1 MKKKTVI
8 ILGSVVVVCGA
19 FSSLFVDWPV
29 DFSGASG
36 DIAKATRFS
45 REQASEKLTNME
57 ELLQNDSAF
66 KDGIV
71 AAQVVMQTRAVQFAS
86 LVDMSNEVAGD
97 IPAFAEV
104 LKDMNAA
111 SKMVENVNNS
121 LAEAGDDL
129 NAALVGE
136 ERPDLAQNTINAS
149 LAYTTLQKQ
158 NKLATRFIET
168 TDKYL
173 ATAKADDQLK
183 FVRDQWLE
191 YQQMTAALEGD
202 KESAEALAKKG
213 NLLSGEKA
221 LSAMQTFGLAN
232 QVSILCCSHL
242 AQSMNVES
250 KLASSIEPQ
259 VLGNIVSRIRSA
271 AEVTMQK
278 MSAGSNLQ
286 ASQVET
292 LFSSAVGEAIKNVS
306 SNGVASQVAAG
317 LANAALANAALASVN
332 AEKIASVN
340 AEKIASVNAEKIA
353 NVSAE
358 KIANQTLAMGKRGSV
373 CMSTV
378 NMGAAGNVVSAFNKV
393 MVSNAAAL
401 KSHNASAAICSQI
414 GDVISQT
421 AMGNKPTLGLRAP
434 IY

>member
-1 MKKKTVI
+1 
-8 ILGSVVVVCGA
+8 
-19 FSSLFVDWPV
+19 
-29 DFSGASG
+29 
-36 DIAKATRFS
+36 
-45 REQASEKLTNME
+45 
-57 ELLQNDSAF
+57 
-66 KDGIV
+66 
-71 AAQVVMQTRAVQFAS
+71 MQTRAVQFAS
-86 LVDMSNEVAGD
+86 LVDMSNEVAGG

-121 LAEAGDDL
+121 LAEAGGDL
-129 NAALVGE
+129 NAALGGE

-221 LSAMQTFGLAN
+221 LSAMQKFGLAN

-242 AQSMNVES
+242 AQSMNVGT

-306 SNGVASQVAAG
+306 SDAVASQVAAG
-317 LANAALANAALASVN
+317 LANAALANAALAN
-332 AEKIASVN
+332 AN
-340 AEKIASVNAEKIA
+340 ADKIA

-358 KIANQTLAMGKRGSV
+358 KIANQTLAMGKRGPV

-378 NMGAAGNVVSAFNKV
+378 NLGAAANVVSAFNSV
-393 MVSNAAAL
+393 MVSNSAAL
-401 KSHNASAAICSQI
+401 KSQNANAALCSQI

-421 AMGNKPTLGLRAP
+421 AMGNRPTLGLRAP

>member
-1 MKKKTVI
+1 MKKKSIVI
-8 ILGSVVVVCGA
+8 LCSVAAVCAIGLIT
-19 FSSLFVDWPV
+19 SHFVDWPV
-29 DFSGASG
+29 NSNDTSG
-36 DIAKATRFS
+36 DIAKAARFS

-57 ELLQNDSAF
+57 ELIQNDSAF

-86 LVDMSNEVAGD
+86 LVDMSNEVAGG

-221 LSAMQTFGLAN
+221 LSAMQKFGLAN

-242 AQSMNVES
+242 AQSMNVET

-306 SNGVASQVAAG
+306 SDAVASQVAAG
-317 LANAALANAALASVN
+317 LANAALANAALAN
-332 AEKIASVN
+332 AN
-340 AEKIASVNAEKIA
+340 ADKIA

-358 KIANQTLAMGKRGSV
+358 KIANQTLAMGKRGPV

-378 NMGAAGNVVSAFNKV
+378 NLGAAANVVSAFNSV
-393 MVSNAAAL
+393 MVSNSAAL
-401 KSHNASAAICSQI
+401 KSQNANAALCSQI

-421 AMGNKPTLGLRAP
+421 AMGNRPTLGLRAP